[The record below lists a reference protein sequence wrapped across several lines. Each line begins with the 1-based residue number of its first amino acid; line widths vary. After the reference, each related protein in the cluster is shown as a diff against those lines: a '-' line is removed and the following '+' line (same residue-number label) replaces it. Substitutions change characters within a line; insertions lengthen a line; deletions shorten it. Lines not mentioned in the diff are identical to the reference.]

1 MKLLLE
7 WDSDS
12 IILEQGSSYVL
23 GRDESCDILINSAK
37 ISRAHLRLT
46 FQNNKWLVTDL
57 DTTNGTFLRGKR
69 IESTVISSAIK
80 LNLGGLDLSGL
91 TLTPL
96 SGSTT
101 QTSLKS
107 LDGQATKISRVRK
120 QESEPADDLAP
131 RRVRLQQRIKIGRD
145 SDNDWFIDD
154 INVSRFHAEVVQNSI
169 GGFDLVDLR
178 STNGTFL
185 NGDQIKREPLKIGD
199 VIQIGKYSRR
209 FTQDGLQVLE
219 GIDGTPVATDGV
231 TFEIA
236 GRNLLQDVSF
246 TLGPRTLTAIVG
258 PSGAGKSTLLGV
270 LTGRT
275 KPTQGSVFIGGVN
288 LHSQFQVLSRQIGS
302 VPQSDILHTRLTV
315 RQALTYGAEL
325 RLPNDTN
332 RTERHA
338 RVTDVMKKLELTERA
353 DLRIDKLSGGQRKR
367 ASIGLEL
374 LTSPQLL
381 VLDEPTSGLDPG
393 LDAHVMEMLRTLAD
407 DGQTVVLVTH
417 SVDNLNFCDNVILLA
432 SGGKVAYAG
441 PSATVFSKLGKK
453 SWAEVFRFLAT
464 PDALLLSTQKYKNP
478 LLTEIHDRHM
488 MKKKQSILKQ
498 IKTLSS
504 RYLRVIISDRFYLA
518 LLTLIPVVIGIISY
532 SAGSKYGFGLG
543 KELAG
548 GATYNPYAQGTI
560 LVLILGTIFIG
571 LSTGIQEIVKE
582 NAIRKREQS
591 VGIRSRTYLL
601 SKVLVLGLI
610 VILQTLVF
618 TTIVLFGRQMPA
630 RGVLID
636 SSRLEINFLS
646 ISLSITSMVLGL
658 LISTFLTSSEQAMP
672 TLVGMTMVQVVLS
685 GALPLDTSGVISQIS
700 QIIPSY
706 WITNGFA
713 ASVNLVQLAR
723 IENIDL
729 QQRWKSEAVVVSQG
743 FIAMGIFC
751 ALFLSLA
758 LIKIRRS
765 R

>member
-12 IILEQGSSYVL
+12 IVLEQGSSYVL